1 MKALLSITKN
11 ESNAISISKKYIT
24 NNEVLQNYKSIIKN
38 IAKYQ
43 SNLTIIVLRKN
54 IAILIALEQKYCN
67 TSVATPI
74 VYTFLFNH
82 RTCN

>member
-11 ESNAISISKKYIT
+11 ESNAICISKKYIT

-43 SNLTIIVLRKN
+43 SVAVFIVKYQSNLTIIVLRKN
-54 IAILIALEQKYCN
+54 IAILIVLK
-67 TSVATPI
+67 
-74 VYTFLFNH
+74 
-82 RTCN
+82 